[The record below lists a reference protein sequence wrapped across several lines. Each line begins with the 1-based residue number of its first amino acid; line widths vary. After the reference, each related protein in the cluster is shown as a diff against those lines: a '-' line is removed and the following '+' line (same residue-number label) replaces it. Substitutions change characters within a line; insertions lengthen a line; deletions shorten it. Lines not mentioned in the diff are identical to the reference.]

1 MNLITALEASRIS
14 EIKKNWCVFLNIEK
28 ALVEN
33 YFEWLDLK
41 IHHPNKTLFGKGTLN
56 FKNKSYDIELY
67 YSPFLSYRYD
77 RIYIKDKSI
86 RYNDDIHLYKDMSLC
101 LYHPIIDKPLLR
113 GISLYKMIP
122 WITEWIVLYE
132 KYKQYGV
139 WLGKEIK
146 H

>member
-1 MNLITALEASRIS
+1 MNLTTVLEVNRIS
-14 EIKKNWCVFLNIEK
+14 EIKKNWFVFLNLEK
-28 ALVEN
+28 ALLESH
-33 YFEWLDLK
+33 FEWLNLN
-41 IHHPNKTLFGKGTLN
+41 INYENKVLFGKGTLN
-56 FKNKSYDIELY
+56 FKNKRFDIELF
-67 YSPFLSYRYD
+67 YSPFYNFRYD

-86 RYNDDIHLYKDMSLC
+86 NYNDDIHLYKDLSLC

-113 GISLYKMIP
+113 GIPLYKMIP

>member
-1 MNLITALEASRIS
+1 MNLITALETSRITD
-14 EIKKNWCVFLNIEK
+14 IRKNWFIFLNIEK
-28 ALVEN
+28 TLVEN
-33 YFEWLDLK
+33 HFEWLDLK
-41 IHHPNKTLFGKGTLN
+41 INYKNKVLFGNGILN
-56 FKNKSYDIELY
+56 FKNKSYHIELY

-86 RYNDDIHLYKDMSLC
+86 KYNDNIHLYKDLSLC
-101 LYHPIIDKPLLR
+101 LYHPIIDKPLLG
-113 GISLYKMIP
+113 GIPLFKMIP
-122 WITEWIVLYE
+122 WITEWIILYE

>member
-14 EIKKNWCVFLNIEK
+14 EIKKNWFVFLNAEK
-28 ALVEN
+28 SLVEKH
-33 YFEWLDLK
+33 FEWLDLK
-41 IHHPNKTLFGKGTLN
+41 ILTNKKILFGKGTIY

-67 YSPFLSYRYD
+67 YSPFFNFRYD
-77 RIYIKDKSI
+77 RISIKDKSI
-86 RYNDDIHLYKDMSLC
+86 KYNDAIHLYKDMTLC
-101 LYHPIIDKPLLR
+101 LYHPIIDKPLFR
-113 GISLYKMIP
+113 GIPLYKMIP
-122 WITEWIVLYE
+122 WITEWIILYE

>member
-28 ALVEN
+28 ALVEKH
-33 YFEWLDLK
+33 FEWLDLK
-41 IHHPNKTLFGKGTLN
+41 IHHQNKAIFGKGTLN
-56 FKNKSYDIELY
+56 FKNKRYDIELY
-67 YSPFLSYRYD
+67 YSPILSYRYD

-86 RYNDDIHLYKDMSLC
+86 KYNDDIHLYKDLSLC
-101 LYHPIIDKPLLR
+101 LYHPIIDKPMLR
-113 GISLYKMIP
+113 GIPLYKMIP

>member
-28 ALVEN
+28 SLVEKH
-33 YFEWLDLK
+33 FEWLDLK
-41 IHHPNKTLFGKGTLN
+41 IHHQSKVLFGKGTLN
-56 FKNKSYDIELY
+56 FKNKKYDIELY

-86 RYNDDIHLYKDMSLC
+86 KYNDDIHLYKDLSLC
-101 LYHPIIDKPLLR
+101 LYHPIIDKPILR
-113 GISLYKMIP
+113 GIPLYKMIP